1 METYVV
7 LMKMTQKGLEE
18 IAKIPPYIESLEP
31 KFKKLNGEMKGFYKT
46 MGEVDYV
53 AIFTAPDDKVALSF
67 VAAFGFSM
75 YFETTTLK
83 SFTMNE
89 LKKALDIFGENF
101 A

>member
-1 METYVV
+1 MENYVV

-18 IAKIPPYIESLEP
+18 IAKIPDYIESLEP
-31 KFKKLNGEMKGFYKT
+31 KFKKLGGELKGFYKT
-46 MGEVDYV
+46 MGEIDYV
-53 AIFTAPDDKVALSF
+53 GIFSAPDDKTALSF

-83 SFTMNE
+83 SYTMKE
-89 LKKALDIFGENF
+89 LRQALDIFGKSF

>member
-18 IAKIPPYIESLEP
+18 IAKIPDFVDSLEL
-31 KFKKLNGEMKGFYKT
+31 KFKKLGGELKGFYKT
-46 MGEVDYV
+46 MGEIDYV
-53 AIFTAPDDKVALSF
+53 ALFTAPDDKVALSF
-67 VAAFGFSM
+67 VAAFGFTK

-83 SFTMNE
+83 SFSMAE
-89 LKKALDIFGENF
+89 LRQSLEIFSKNL